1 MCQKNP
7 LNGNPLK
14 VDTIEEINS
23 VQVKNVSSNVSS
35 ESLGSYFGDRK
46 KSSGGDIS
54 SIQQETNG
62 TYIVSFKEAFVVLDV
77 CTRDHI
83 LQNVELDVQPFWEPF
98 EENIISRQQVYD
110 YLQNLRKDISSK
122 DGTFRSQDIQESEAG
137 KNEMQNESES
147 IISLNSDLG
156 SETEEI
162 LNFKYKN
169 CEIVLR
175 EGDITTLD
183 TDAIVNAAN
192 GRLEHMGGIAAAIV
206 RKGGFEIQAESNEI
220 MKQRRIEL
228 KPGEVVSTKAG
239 KLKCKTIIHAVGPV
253 WSNGWNHEIFHLSR
267 AVQNCL
273 LFLEAKSYTSIAIP
287 AISTGIFGIPIEE
300 GTTCTVMAMKYYL
313 DIHSNSK
320 IKHICL
326 IDVRK
331 EVIRGFKHRLETVFG
346 ISECEGRNC
355 YLFNHHHH
363 HPKLPNPVIDPTL
376 FEIVKNHMVHE
387 PCGCIN
393 RSSPHM
399 AGGKCTKRYPK
410 KFLLQT
416 QFSEYGYPSHARRTP
431 EDGGV
436 SNYGCL
442 PWIVPFCLFVSKAF
456 HAHINVEFCS
466 SVKSIKYVC
475 KNINKGSADAI
486 TALQQENV
494 QDEGSQYKLGRNI
507 SSNDPFWCILGFPI
521 HERHP
526 AIQQHLENGLRE
538 FLSLTKHLYM

>member
-1 MCQKNP
+1 MIVSNGHKDMSEKMLINFLEKTRKLDIVYVFPGRKAGIFLVYCQKEIDFEYVQKMCQKNP

-346 ISECEGRNC
+346 ISECEELIPDTWSPMGDEELIKIVPVTNGPEYDDIQATFRRNSPSSRIISIERIQNKTL
-355 YLFNHHHH
+355 YLGYQALKKKFEVEN
-363 HPKLPNPVIDPTL
+363 PNIRNEVDGLWHGTAEGSVNGINKSG
-376 FEIVKNHMVHE
+376 F
-387 PCGCIN
+387 N
-393 RSSPHM
+393 RSYC
-399 AGGKCTKRYPK
+399 GK
-410 KFLLQT
+410 
-416 QFSEYGYPSHARRTP
+416 
-431 EDGGV
+431 
-436 SNYGCL
+436 N
-442 PWIVPFCLFVSKAF
+442 
-456 HAHINVEFCS
+456 
-466 SVKSIKYVC
+466 
-475 KNINKGSADAI
+475 
-486 TALQQENV
+486 
-494 QDEGSQYKLGRNI
+494 
-507 SSNDPFWCILGFPI
+507 
-521 HERHP
+521 
-526 AIQQHLENGLRE
+526 
-538 FLSLTKHLYM
+538 